1 MIGTLLIQECTFN
14 LGERK
19 HFLIITEVILKF
31 SNNITQSGNEI
42 IAQPTIAYPKLTIE
56 TLEPDVK
63 DVASS
68 GVVFV
73 SLPLTLNIFHTLL

>member
-19 HFLIITEVILKF
+19 HFLIITEDILKF

-56 TLEPDVK
+56 TLEQDVK

-73 SLPLTLNIFHTLL
+73 SLPLTLKIFHTLL